1 MRTAT
6 AYDFETK
13 KGQAVCDTLAEFEEL
28 SIAIGMQ
35 DDRYIEEMG
44 NKGCHF
50 PKAGMGMTLLEAYA
64 DQTVL
69 LFRKLADNT
78 HLGPVP
84 EHIDRVTNLA
94 KVRLFYPDRD
104 PTVGFTL
111 LPLSHRPEAS
121 GGLQGGLHTRTER
134 PALIDPGAPDRPRPG
149 TRRHPART

>member
-1 MRTAT
+1 MRAIVIAAAVLGCLCGPSS

-50 PKAGMGMTLLEAYA
+50 PQPGMGMTLLEAYA

-78 HLGPVP
+78 RKASRCCLFRTARTAAAACRAACASSPTTR
-84 EHIDRVTNLA
+84 IDR
-94 KVRLFYPDRD
+94 F
-104 PTVGFTL
+104 
-111 LPLSHRPEAS
+111 
-121 GGLQGGLHTRTER
+121 
-134 PALIDPGAPDRPRPG
+134 
-149 TRRHPART
+149 